1 MSQQNTV
8 LIDDIMSALD
18 AESSQNVELIVRNT
32 QNGATKKMALA
43 SLEQIIYSYL
53 TTAPVVSNLAS
64 VLGGM
69 QDLGRIENIDLNLI
83 DENSVYLVDNRQGGC
98 SNVPAGF
105 KSISVLITYK
115 ALNKYSCVQTMLY
128 TQENAGEIHYRYK
141 WDKSWG
147 NWINIPSFYN
157 NYPDIA
163 SLASALGIM
172 TASVYQLSDERT
184 WDAITQTTFVLA
196 SGNNGGVPSSMKY
209 GVGVA
214 IVRGTVGIQIYKP
227 NSEDTNIYF
236 RQRWN
241 GAWASQWYK
250 VGATIVAD
258 L

>member
-1 MSQQNTV
+1 MSQQNTA
-8 LIDDIMSALD
+8 LIDDIMAALD

-64 VLGGM
+64 VLGGVKNKGVIRSG
-69 QDLGRIENIDLNLI
+69 DLDSYYVADSNYRYSLNA
-83 DENSVYLVDNRQGGC
+83 SGG
-98 SNVPAGF
+98 PG
-105 KSISVLITYK
+105 SISHSPI
-115 ALNKYSCVQTMLY
+115 
-128 TQENAGEIHYRYK
+128 
-141 WDKSWG
+141 SWG
-147 NWINIPSFYN
+147 DYISIGRTELCLGQYN
-157 NYPDIA
+157 PADPVRLFVRNYGPTESWVEMSSA
-163 SLASALGIM
+163 AFLNSYTSLSSLASAMGVM

-196 SGNNGGVPSSMKY
+196 SGNNGGVPSPMKY

-227 NSEDTNIYF
+227 NSSDTNIYF

-250 VGATIVAD
+250 VGATVVAD